1 MKIRVKFVDFWH
13 GFNTTD
19 NFFTRLLSQK
29 YEVEIS
35 DNPEILFFSCFG
47 KEYLKYKCLRVFYT
61 PENERPDFTACD
73 YAISFDHINHKR
85 HIRFPL
91 YSIYLGHQYPGGG
104 RMPDEQELTRIRS
117 RAEIESAWKSK
128 TKFCCIVVS
137 NSLSKRR
144 LDFFQRLSNVKRVDS
159 GGRTMNNIGGP
170 VADKLN
176 FIQDYKFVISF
187 ENSSRPGYL
196 TEKIIE
202 PMAMDCIPVYWG
214 DPLVKNEFS
223 EGRFLHYNDFP
234 DEDAIIKRMLE
245 IDANDE
251 LAIDM
256 LLNPVF
262 KDNKLPKCAQQQE
275 LFNFID
281 HIITIKDNV
290 NPKGASGFYRLIHNM
305 NRRWR
310 LLRTIILVKLNKK
323 YI

>member
-1 MKIRVKFVDFWH
+1 MIIRVKFVDFWH
-13 GFNTTD
+13 GFNPND
-19 NFFTRLLSQK
+19 NYFTRLLSQK
-29 YEVEIS
+29 YQVEIS
-35 DNPEILFFSCFG
+35 DNPEILFYSCFG
-47 KEYLKYKCLRVFYT
+47 KEYLKYTCLRIFYT

-73 YAISFDHINHKR
+73 FAIGFDHSHDKR
-85 HIRFPL
+85 YLRFPL

-104 RMPDEQELTRIRS
+104 KMPGERELTLVRS
-117 RAEIESAWKSK
+117 RQEVESAWKSK

-144 LDFFQRLSNVKRVDS
+144 LDFFQKLSEFKHVDS

-170 VADKLN
+170 VNDKLT
-176 FIQDYKFVISF
+176 FIRDYKFVISF

-223 EGRFLHYNDFP
+223 AGRFLNYNDFA
-234 DEDAIIKRMLE
+234 DEEALIKRMLE
-245 IDANDE
+245 IDANDQ
-251 LAIDM
+251 LAVDM
-256 LLNPVF
+256 LMNPVF

-275 LFNFID
+275 LLNFID
-281 HIITIKDNV
+281 QIIHVKSKV
-290 NPKGASGFYRLIHNM
+290 SPKAASGYYQFLHSM
-305 NRRWR
+305 KRRWR
-310 LLRTIILVKLNKK
+310 LLRTIVLVKMNKK